1 LGLGVEKVSDENII
15 DSMKRFGLTEEE
27 ARVYIRLPSISSLTD
42 EGISEELKMPI
53 EDVRRIMK
61 NLEEKGFVRSYMLGI
76 YQPTTPVEALNRRIE
91 TILSELYK
99 LKGDMVGVLEEK
111 FLPPAL
117 ISCSVDR
124 SHFNILVDRLTEEAR
139 KSVSIS
145 TKELKF
151 IEESDFI
158 NTLEKNP
165 RLRVGSVE
173 ILLTTNE
180 KTPDLGDVISR
191 LRVLSKSSKVRIKH
205 NPSRTELR
213 YMIMDKK
220 RVLLVEADHKRA
232 SIIESEEVAQYF
244 DYNFAIYFEK
254 GRDIAEMLDAVKD
267 IKRPEQKDE
276 EVRKIL
282 TTKGY
287 L

>member
-1 LGLGVEKVSDENII
+1 VSDENII
-15 DSMKRFGLTEEE
+15 ESMKRFGLTEEE
-27 ARVYIRLPSISSLTD
+27 ARVYIRLPGIRSLTD
-42 EGISEELKMPI
+42 EGVSEELKMPI
-53 EDVRRIMK
+53 EDVRKIMK
-61 NLEEKGFVRSYMLGI
+61 NLEEKGFVKSYMLGI

-99 LKGDMVGVLEEK
+99 LKGDMVGVLQEK
-111 FLPPAL
+111 FVPSGLLA
-117 ISCSVDR
+117 CSLDR
-124 SHFNILVDRLTEEAR
+124 SHFNILVDRLTGEAK
-139 KSVSIS
+139 KSVFIS

-151 IEESDFI
+151 IEESDFV

-165 RLRVGSVE
+165 RLHVGSVK

-205 NPSRTELR
+205 NSSRTELR
-213 YMIMDKK
+213 YMTMDKK
-220 RVLLVEADHKRA
+220 RVLLVEADHKNA
-232 SIIESEEVAQYF
+232 VIIESEEVAQYF
-244 DYNFAIYFEK
+244 DYNFDMYFDQGK
-254 GRDIAEMLDAVKD
+254 DIADMLDAVRD

-276 EVRKIL
+276 EVRQIL